1 MEFREQITIGLVFL
15 VFAYCASLGFWQ
27 LVAAWQRLKA
37 LSWLPRSLRPRW
49 GYLFGSS
56 LLALA
61 CLWFFGTRTE
71 EIFSPGPASSEFL
84 FFLLA
89 GLLLG
94 LLSTIAVS
102 LLADRL
108 WASLRWRAEKQYA
121 RKEEISAQWVRGI
134 LYLPPFGD
142 SPWPVICMVPEPGR
156 GSESLGAMA
165 GKLAESGFSV
175 LALDMRAIGSN
186 DSWRY
191 PDVLILFP
199 QAIDYLHTRDEI
211 DASRVGLVGV
221 GLGGDLAIRAA
232 AEDRN
237 IRAVVALG
245 PVLMTE
251 NAQPGCD
258 LLQAMTYTDA
268 IRWSRRHQR
277 GELVNQVDA
286 REHIPQLDSQPLFII
301 YGEED
306 RVVPPLG
313 TGRLSDNAEVKVTPG
328 LGHLE
333 LVSDG
338 RVLSWTTGW
347 FRRHL

>member
-1 MEFREQITIGLVFL
+1 MEFREQITIGFVFL
-15 VFAYCASLGFWQ
+15 VFAYFASLGFWQ

-37 LSWLPRSLRPRW
+37 LSWLPRNLKPRW
-49 GYLFGSS
+49 GYLWGSS

-84 FFLLA
+84 FFLWA

-108 WASLRWRAEKQYA
+108 WASSRWHAEKQYA
-121 RKEEISAQWVRGI
+121 QKEEISAQWVRGI
-134 LYLPPFGD
+134 LYLPPSGD
-142 SPWPVICMVPEPGR
+142 SPWPVVCMVPEPGK

-165 GKLAESGFSV
+165 AKLAESGFSV
-175 LALDMRAIGSN
+175 LALDMRAIGSS
-186 DSWRY
+186 DLWRF

-211 DASRVGLVGV
+211 DASRVGAVGV
-221 GLGGDLAIRAA
+221 GLGGDLAIRAS
-232 AEDRN
+232 AEDRQ
-237 IRAVVALG
+237 IRAVVALS
-245 PVLMTE
+245 PVLMKE
-251 NAQPGCD
+251 NAQPGLD
-258 LLQAMTYTDA
+258 LLRAMSYAEA
-268 IRWSRRHQR
+268 IRWTRRHQR

-286 REHIPQLDSQPLFII
+286 REHIPELDSQALFII

-306 RVVPPLG
+306 RVVPPLA
-313 TGRLSDNAEVKVTPG
+313 TDRLSGNAKVKVTPG

-333 LVSDG
+333 LVSDR
-338 RVLSWTTGW
+338 RVLSWATGW